1 MGDGLIVVDASGDM
15 TPIDVAALTR
25 RNKSLPFNQR
35 FARMWEISENTLERI
50 KVEQE
55 VRGGIERDEFEVH
68 VQPQADLSTGQL
80 VGAEALVRWR
90 HPERGLVL
98 PEDFISVTE
107 ESGLIVQLGE
117 RVLRIACEQA
127 VRREKQGFPSVRTAV
142 NLSSVQFHEPGL
154 AGMVSNVLDQ
164 TGMDPRLLKLEIT
177 ETAAMRHAGA
187 AAEIMHDLASIGI
200 ALSLDDFG
208 TGFSALQYLR
218 EFPIHGLKVDRSF
231 VSGITYDANSAAIV
245 AAVVAIGQALGLK
258 VIAEDIETSEQL
270 ISVREQG
277 CDWYQGLLLGP
288 PMSGEAF
295 DSVLRHRA
303 A

>member
-1 MGDGLIVVDASGDM
+1 
-15 TPIDVAALTR
+15 
-25 RNKSLPFNQR
+25 
-35 FARMWEISENTLERI
+35 MWEISENTLERI

-55 VRGGIERDEFEVH
+55 VRRGIDRDEFEVH

-117 RVLRIACEQA
+117 RVLRIACEQE

-164 TGMDPRLLKLEIT
+164 TGMDPRLLELEIT

-208 TGFSALQYLR
+208 TGFSSLQYLK

-245 AAVVAIGQALGLK
+245 AAVVAIGQVLGLK
-258 VIAEDIETSEQL
+258 VIAEGIETSE
-270 ISVREQG
+270 
-277 CDWYQGLLLGP
+277 
-288 PMSGEAF
+288 
-295 DSVLRHRA
+295 
-303 A
+303 